1 MKWRVEAAALNY
13 LLEIRKNSESTHYT
27 LAGSLDAQGTVSIE
41 EVMPGLYSILEGNRS
56 RMVRVSGSGEALEAW
71 VNGRRLPLLI
81 SDPRDAAAQSE
92 GVRHSGPQE
101 VRALMPGKVIKLL
114 VSVGDEVEAGTG
126 VIVVEAMKMQNEMR
140 APKTGRVKRIHTT
153 EGSTVG
159 PGEAL
164 LEIE

>member
-1 MKWRVEAAALNY
+1 MKWRVEAAALEY
-13 LLEIRKNSESTHYT
+13 LLEIHKNSVSTHYT
-27 LAGSLDAQGTVSIE
+27 LGGSLHAEGAVSIE
-41 EVMPGLYSILEGNRS
+41 EVMPGLYSIIEGNHS
-56 RMVRVSGSGEALEAW
+56 SMVRVSSSGEAVEAW
-71 VNGRRLPLLI
+71 VNGRRLPLAI
-81 SDPRDAAAQSE
+81 SDPRDTQAQSG
-92 GVRHSGPQE
+92 GVRLSGPQE
-101 VRALMPGKVIKLL
+101 LRALMPGKVVKLL

-140 APKTGRVKRIHTT
+140 APKTGRVKRIHKA